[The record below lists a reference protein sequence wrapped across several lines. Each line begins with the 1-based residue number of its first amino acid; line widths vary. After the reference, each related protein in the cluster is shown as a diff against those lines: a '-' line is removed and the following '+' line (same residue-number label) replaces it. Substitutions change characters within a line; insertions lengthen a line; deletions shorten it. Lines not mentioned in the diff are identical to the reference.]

1 MHVREIPCRWTVPD
15 CILNGLCPL
24 EDLLLLV
31 REKQQWCVCIGHLHT
46 TQTSKKEAGT
56 TELFTQCSWTLALP
70 LSIVQTMHVCTC
82 NTWPVDEP
90 CICAYLKQ
98 YSYTW
103 HFGVSQHY
111 THSWVQQGQHTATLI
126 SSVYT
131 CIFQLLCKTL
141 HFKLDIFY
149 SRLCVWSL
157 VISTDEIHFSCFH

>member
-1 MHVREIPCRWTVPD
+1 MNMLTRQQICMQGKLPAVELYLIASSMACAHWKTSSCLWEKNSNDVSALDT
-15 CILNGLCPL
+15 CIQHKHQK
-24 EDLLLLV
+24 
-31 REKQQWCVCIGHLHT
+31 RKQEQQSS
-46 TQTSKKEAGT
+46 TQH
-56 TELFTQCSWTLALP
+56 SWTLALP

-131 CIFQLLCKTL
+131 KKIIHAFC
-141 HFKLDIFY
+141 HY
-149 SRLCVWSL
+149 CVKSYT
-157 VISTDEIHFSCFH
+157 SS